1 MQVVPLTPHPPR
13 RRARARLLKHVVGN
27 LQPGGNKWA
36 AAMDGNV
43 QISRVLGTSG
53 RTCRIAATKQEQQ
66 PRRNPQMMGFP
77 PWCTR

>member
-1 MQVVPLTPHPPR
+1 VQVVPLTPHPPR

-53 RTCRIAATKQEQQ
+53 RTCRMAARQRPNQSSSLAAIC
-66 PRRNPQMMGFP
+66 R
-77 PWCTR
+77 